1 MEISRQLLGIVYLSF
16 FMIGFVFLTLAI
28 AIQIK
33 QKAKD
38 KDISDK
44 LIIRKKLFYFLA
56 FACAGFG
63 VVLSLLVVIH

>member
-1 MEISRQLLGIVYLSF
+1 MEISRQLIGIVYLSF

-38 KDISDK
+38 KDISEK
-44 LIIRKKLFYFLA
+44 LINRKRIFYFLA

-63 VVLSLLVVIH
+63 IVLSLLAVIH